1 MGKPSLTFKP
11 FVEHQGPPSPTTWLF
26 SQEQEWYVAL
36 LPLYLNGNM
45 QSLQAFENTTMFND
59 SNNCSNCSLPILSF
73 IVQTILLNFEPHS
86 FLIKV
91 VSDLLIKPS
100 KILQCKSQVDN
111 NCVEEHLRV
120 RKVICV
126 SMTKNQF
133 LTILSITLSKARFS
147 SLNLLFSILSCSKV
161 WRQIGLSLKIFVKK
175 KFYLVSYTLRVCKEL
190 RWIKSCL
197 RM

>member
-1 MGKPSLTFKP
+1 
-11 FVEHQGPPSPTTWLF
+11 
-26 SQEQEWYVAL
+26 
-36 LPLYLNGNM
+36 
-45 QSLQAFENTTMFND
+45 MFND
-59 SNNCSNCSLPILSF
+59 TNNCSDCSLPILSL
-73 IVQTILLNFEPHS
+73 IVQTILLNFEPRS

-126 SMTKNQF
+126 STTKNQF

-147 SLNLLFSILSCSKV
+147 SLNLLFSILSCS
-161 WRQIGLSLKIFVKK
+161 
-175 KFYLVSYTLRVCKEL
+175 RV
-190 RWIKSCL
+190 
-197 RM
+197 

>member
-1 MGKPSLTFKP
+1 
-11 FVEHQGPPSPTTWLF
+11 
-26 SQEQEWYVAL
+26 
-36 LPLYLNGNM
+36 M
-45 QSLQAFENTTMFND
+45 QSLQALENTTMFND
-59 SNNCSNCSLPILSF
+59 TNNCSDCSLPILSL

-126 SMTKNQF
+126 STTKNQF

-197 RM
+197 RI